1 MIQIGVQTGGIEE
14 AHGIDGAYRL
24 IHEAGFDAA
33 DANIDH
39 LYSYQAIMGHQK
51 MPVFDASDKD
61 CVEYFRPW
69 KEAAEKY
76 GIDNYQAHAPFPS
89 YIRDESGEQNDYMI
103 QALKKCIIG
112 CDYMNCR
119 RLITI
124 PSSWDTTNRW
134 IRKLE
139 WDVNIE
145 RYSRLIPEAK
155 KYGVIVCL
163 ENMFTGYRGKIYSAC
178 CSDIDSACR
187 YIDTLNE
194 IAGQKCFGFC
204 LDTGHLLL
212 LGKDIKNTMMQLGDR
227 IEAFHVHDNDGKM
240 TSTSHPI
247 WAFWTG
253 TALSRVCMPSATIKR
268 SASKPITYG
277 TSSTG
282 NCAPISCVLS
292 PGRAACLP
300 AAWRKATDLSEYVP
314 PPGSLP
320 GFL

>member
-119 RLITI
+119 RLIIHPFFLGYHEQMDPQT
-124 PSSWDTTNRW
+124 
-134 IRKLE
+134 E

-155 KYGVIVCL
+155 KNGVIV
-163 ENMFTGYRGKIYSAC
+163 
-178 CSDIDSACR
+178 
-187 YIDTLNE
+187 
-194 IAGQKCFGFC
+194 
-204 LDTGHLLL
+204 
-212 LGKDIKNTMMQLGDR
+212 
-227 IEAFHVHDNDGKM
+227 
-240 TSTSHPI
+240 
-247 WAFWTG
+247 
-253 TALSRVCMPSATIKR
+253 
-268 SASKPITYG
+268 
-277 TSSTG
+277 
-282 NCAPISCVLS
+282 
-292 PGRAACLP
+292 
-300 AAWRKATDLSEYVP
+300 
-314 PPGSLP
+314 
-320 GFL
+320 